1 MKKRYF
7 IYHGKYSNTYRIAT
21 AEDGQTAS
29 ALLSEG
35 WTHTTLAEIKALRKR
50 ECGFVTT
57 KNAVAYIDA
66 GGALVIVEPY

>member
-1 MKKRYF
+1 MKKKYF

-21 AEDGQTAS
+21 AEDAQARS

-35 WTHTTLAEIKALRKR
+35 WAQATLAEIKALRKR
-50 ECGFVTT
+50 EHGFVTT

-66 GGALVIVEPY
+66 GGALVIVEPD